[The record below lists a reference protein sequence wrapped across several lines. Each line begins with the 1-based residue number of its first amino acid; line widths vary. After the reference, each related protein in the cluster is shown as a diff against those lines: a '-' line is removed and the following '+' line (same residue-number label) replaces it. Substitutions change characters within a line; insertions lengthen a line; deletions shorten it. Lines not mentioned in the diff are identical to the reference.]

1 MLYHSWASS
10 QVSFLWIEMDGSLP
24 QFCAITALP
33 ILHAGHIVC
42 QGFCDWTGA
51 YISLLEACR
60 GPSYS
65 KGTRT
70 KKGWRLCIGTSPTS
84 SHSVSCITVILGNG
98 TCRQF
103 VEGNPLPL
111 QQPGLFG
118 EFHGT
123 PLVNS
128 SIEWS
133 TAQLNVIQSWF
144 WRTCFATGDV
154 QLYLCHPIIRRLH

>member
-1 MLYHSWASS
+1 MFYHSWASS
-10 QVSFLWIEMDGSLP
+10 QVSFLWIEMDGHFHSSV
-24 QFCAITALP
+24 T
-33 ILHAGHIVC
+33 
-42 QGFCDWTGA
+42 
-51 YISLLEACR
+51 S
-60 GPSYS
+60 PSYLFCRQDILYV
-65 KGTRT
+65 KDFVTGLVLTLPFWKPVEDLPT
-70 KKGWRLCIGTSPTS
+70 AKALEQKGWRLCIGTSPTS
-84 SHSVSCITVILGNG
+84 SHSASCITVILGNG

-118 EFHGT
+118 DFHGT